1 MGEGSGGEGILA
13 ILSIAYIDV
22 QVADSCLTC
31 IVIQGNRLVKVF
43 KNIFC
48 AFERKGVDTIIITD
62 RCFVLVCVCLFWSQR
77 RQLVFDHLQRQRP
90 WEHPAAVHLSAER
103 EEDKWQICFNWP
115 ADGGFHMF

>member
-62 RCFVLVCVCLFWSQR
+62 RCFVLVCVCVSFLKSTQ
-77 RQLVFDHLQRQRP
+77 
-90 WEHPAAVHLSAER
+90 AARL
-103 EEDKWQICFNWP
+103 
-115 ADGGFHMF
+115 